1 MSELAFYIDE
11 LRSLI
16 ETIDIEPVKIGFMY
30 AFLTA
35 GDVSEVWGKNTPSKK
50 DVIRI
55 VYNING
61 EKIPAIVFKVNQV
74 RSKKYPIRLCALP
87 ENEKYDPWT
96 KKIYDWFQTQ
106 EKEKP
111 FHYKEGPKKFNTY
124 ISEPQKIA
132 KSLFREFIDYSKSYS
147 LALDGV
153 EYSDNKGFTL
163 KSLRDIRRTQLQE
176 LYHFSNV
183 DLSIFTGRLQYVNHD
198 PQERDQYEKSFKK
211 IDSKTQEETIIEI
224 TEEYFEKLLIP
235 IENLQ
240 IASEP
245 VSIHIRN
252 RTELEQR
259 FSMASEVSTLIRNIN
274 LTGAMKLETPFF
286 KENMELILQIINR
299 CNNKD
304 DFTVKIAN
312 LAALFEVNKKRLE
325 NLVEDSDD
333 KGTIKLTHSLCI
345 EKNIEFNESLFETW
359 YKIRDFR
366 NMYPTHSDIDPKKY
380 RDLLLFFNEPIRM
393 PPDFSRLW
401 DSVLSKFILSLQEF
415 QTLLNDNSFGFE

>member
-30 AFLTA
+30 AFVTA
-35 GDVSEVWGKNTPSKK
+35 GDVSEVWGINTPSKK
-50 DVIRI
+50 DVIRT

-74 RSKKYPIRLCALP
+74 RSKKYPIRLCVLP
-87 ENEKYDPWT
+87 ENEKYDPWI
-96 KKIYDWFQTQ
+96 KKIFDWFQTQ
-106 EKEKP
+106 EKDKP
-111 FHYKEGPKKFNTY
+111 FHYKEGPKKINTY

-132 KSLFREFIDYSKSYS
+132 KSLFKEFIDYSKSYS
-147 LALDGV
+147 LAPDKI
-153 EYSDNKGFTL
+153 EYSDTGFTL

-183 DLSIFTGRLQYVNHD
+183 DLSIFTGRLQYVTHD
-198 PQERDQYEKSFKK
+198 PQFREQYEESFKK
-211 IDSKTQEETIIEI
+211 IGTKIHANTIIEI

-235 IENLQ
+235 IENLN

-259 FSMASEVSTLIRNIN
+259 FSMASEISTLISNIN
-274 LTGAMKLETPFF
+274 LIGAIKLETPFF
-286 KENMELILQIINR
+286 KENMELILQIINP

-304 DFTVKIAN
+304 DFTIKIAN
-312 LAALFEVNKKRLE
+312 LSALFEVNKKQLVQ
-325 NLVEDSDD
+325 LVEDSNN
-333 KGTIKLTHSLCI
+333 KGTIKLTQSLFI
-345 EKNIEFNESLFETW
+345 ENNIDYNKSLFETW
-359 YKIRDFR
+359 
-366 NMYPTHSDIDPKKY
+366 
-380 RDLLLFFNEPIRM
+380 
-393 PPDFSRLW
+393 
-401 DSVLSKFILSLQEF
+401 
-415 QTLLNDNSFGFE
+415 